1 MALMIR
7 AKGRSKDR
15 NVMIVGLSDENLK
28 RLQEGQPILTE
39 MDDVGFPQL
48 DLVIMHGKTE
58 DDLREDLMII
68 TRGQTER

>member
-39 MDDVGFPQL
+39 MDHVGFPQL